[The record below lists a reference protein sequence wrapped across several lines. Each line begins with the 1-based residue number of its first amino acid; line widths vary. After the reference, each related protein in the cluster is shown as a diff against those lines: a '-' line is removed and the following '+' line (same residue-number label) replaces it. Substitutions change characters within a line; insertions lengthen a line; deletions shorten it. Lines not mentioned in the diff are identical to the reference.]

1 MGDILLHYERV
12 NPTSWAYLASLLSIA
27 LFFKFNRIFCMRNLD
42 LLLLVLLAPGLL
54 CIEHAVRGEASEL
67 TERIGY
73 IWLFSVNALLLLRML
88 LDSSMVRR
96 PMLEPNLLTGGLTFL
111 MLSLLAFLTAN
122 VITGKPSETDLYAVQ
137 RAEHLSHREASDLEL
152 DTLDTHGPG
161 FSFLFLMPHISTRAI
176 IADADLSDSS
186 AEVVE
191 NAISVGNSVTAK
203 VMAILC
209 QFFIVLAI
217 LLISHRHFDNTPLG
231 IAAATLYLLLPYT
244 ALWTGNVTHSLPAAL
259 ILWAVLL
266 YRYPF
271 LSGILIGLGCGAI
284 YYPFALLPLWLAYY
298 WKRGVM
304 RFSVG
309 VALTLLLLVLT
320 LVFTSTDI
328 AMFFGRLQQMF
339 GLRLPAMDRL
349 SGVWEFWN
357 GWYRVPILA
366 AFAGLSISYAMWPV
380 QKNLATLMSG
390 SAALMLGVQFWH
402 AHSGGLALAWY
413 LPLFLLI
420 VFRPNLEDRIATAM
434 VAPSRWDKPQVAK

>member
-73 IWLFSVNALLLLRML
+73 IWLFSVNAFLLLRML

-96 PMLEPNLLTGGLTFL
+96 PMLEPNLQTGGLTFL

-122 VITGKPSETDLYAVQ
+122 VITGEPSETDLYAVQ
-137 RAEHLSHREASDLEL
+137 RAEHLSHREASDIEL

-176 IADADLSDSS
+176 IADPDLSDSS
-186 AEVVE
+186 EEVVE
-191 NAISVGNSVTAK
+191 KAMSVGNVITAK

-217 LLISHRHFDNTPLG
+217 ILIAHRHFDNTPLG

-259 ILWAVLL
+259 LLWAILF
-266 YRYPF
+266 YRYPL

-284 YYPFALLPLWLAYY
+284 YYPFALLPLWITFY
-298 WKRGVM
+298 WKRGAI

-309 VALTLLLLVLT
+309 VTLTLVLLVLT

-328 AMFFGRLQQMF
+328 SMFFGHLRQMF

-357 GWYRVPILA
+357 GWYRVPIVA
-366 AFAGLSISYAMWPV
+366 AFAGLSLSYALWPA

-390 SAALMLGVQFWH
+390 SAALMIGIQFWH

-420 VFRPNLEDRIATAM
+420 VFRPNLEDRIATAV
-434 VAPSRWDKPQVAK
+434 VAPSRWVKKLDA